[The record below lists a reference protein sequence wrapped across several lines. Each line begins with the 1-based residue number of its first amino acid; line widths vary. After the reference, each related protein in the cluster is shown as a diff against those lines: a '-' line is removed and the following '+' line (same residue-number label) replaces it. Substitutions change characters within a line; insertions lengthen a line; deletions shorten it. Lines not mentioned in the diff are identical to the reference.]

1 MGRQAPAVQIK
12 QKPSSR
18 WARRLARW
26 ARARRLAESGQ
37 RQALSHWSSLDL
49 TFLAFRWATV
59 WLAGRG
65 ARRLAELGASPGA
78 WPLGRRSGRK
88 SNKALGELRASLG
101 ERWCA
106 WRKWRCSQ
114 AVWCRVVSSWT
125 SWKENLH
132 YLALNTRP

>member
-1 MGRQAPAVQIK
+1 MKIFQES
-12 QKPSSR
+12 SSR
-18 WARRLARW
+18 WAIDWLAGRG
-26 ARARRLAESGQ
+26 AHRLAESGQ

-88 SNKALGELRASLG
+88 SNKALGELRLRWARGGAPG
-101 ERWCA
+101 ENGGAARRFGA
-106 WRKWRCSQ
+106 DLSIIL
-114 AVWCRVVSSWT
+114 T
-125 SWKENLH
+125 SWKGNLH